1 MGYLLDTAR
10 SMGETLRNL
19 FRKPTTVHFPDET
32 RVKSERYRSS
42 FALLHD
48 EDGEEACIGC
58 FMCER
63 ICPSQVITVV
73 ADKKRESPATGKKRG
88 YCKDFTLDLNA
99 CIFCELCV
107 QVCPTDAI
115 VMLKVTQEPGYTREA
130 LCLTMDRLYENEKL
144 DQSAW
149 GTGSK
154 LMAMQDPKRGQP
166 KPEKKKP
173 APKPAA
179 AAPAS
184 KPETP
189 ASQPQEPKPT
199 EPAKPASADSA
210 SKAEPTESAKP
221 AEPMAKEAVSTEPAK
236 PASATLPSERETK
249 P

>member
-1 MGYLLDTAR
+1 MGYLVDTAR

-48 EDGEEACIGC
+48 EHGDEACIGC

-144 DQSAW
+144 NQNAW

-166 KPEKKKP
+166 KPVKKKP
-173 APKPAA
+173 AP
-179 AAPAS
+179 PAS
-184 KPETP
+184 KPT
-189 ASQPQEPKPT
+189 EPKPT
-199 EPAKPASADSA
+199 EPAP
-210 SKAEPTESAKP
+210 
-221 AEPMAKEAVSTEPAK
+221 KEAVSTEPAK
-236 PASATLPSERETK
+236 PASATPPSGREDDD
-249 P
+249 